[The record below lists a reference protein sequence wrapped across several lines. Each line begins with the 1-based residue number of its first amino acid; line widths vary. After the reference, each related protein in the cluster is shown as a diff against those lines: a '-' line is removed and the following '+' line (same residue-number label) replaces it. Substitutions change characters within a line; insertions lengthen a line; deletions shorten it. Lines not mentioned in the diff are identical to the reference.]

1 MNHSKRHQQN
11 SQLVDKS
18 KLYSLDEGLKLLKK
32 SKPAK
37 FDETVEI
44 AMKLGVDV
52 KKSEQMVRGAISLP
66 KGIGKELRV
75 ICFAKGDK
83 AQEAKDAGAM
93 EVGDDELAKR
103 VEGGWTDFDVAV
115 ATPDMMK
122 IVGRLGKV
130 LGPQGKMP
138 SPKSG
143 TVTNDVATAVREF
156 KAGKVEFRVDAAGN
170 VHAPVGKRSFE
181 DGALKENVGAFVD
194 YIRALK
200 PPSSKGNYILKT
212 VVSTTM
218 GPGVPL
224 DLR

>member
-1 MNHSKRHQQN
+1 MNRSKRHRQN
-11 SQLVDKS
+11 CELVDKA
-18 KLYSLDEGLKLLKK
+18 KVYSLDEGLKLLKK
-32 SKPAK
+32 AKPAK
-37 FDETVEI
+37 FDETVELAI
-44 AMKLGVDV
+44 HLGIDV

-66 KGIGKELRV
+66 RGIGRELRV

-83 AQEAKDAGAM
+83 AVEAKSAGAM
-93 EVGDDELAKR
+93 EVGDEDLAKK

-143 TVTNDVATAVREF
+143 TVTNDVTTAVREF
-156 KAGKVEFRVDAAGN
+156 KAGKVEFRVDAGGSL
-170 VHAPVGKRSFE
+170 HAPVGKRSFE
-181 DGALKENVGAFVD
+181 EAALRENVSAFID
-194 YIRALK
+194 YVRGLK
-200 PPSSKGNYILKT
+200 PASSKGNYILKT
-212 VVSTTM
+212 VLSSTM
-218 GPGVPL
+218 GPGIPL